1 MKYVWLVIIAV
12 TFVACAQTEDSK
24 ALSML
29 SKIEELYERGAYRQ
43 TLDSIT
49 SLREKYPMAIQAR
62 KQALSIWQNA
72 SLKMAQL
79 DIARTDSA
87 LQVVLTSIPL
97 ENNLYRANVLRM
109 KRDSLKARY
118 DAMCSVVRMI
128 RMRQKQ
134 K

>member
-87 LQVVLTSIPL
+87 LQVVLTSKPL

>member
-43 TLDSIT
+43 ALDSIT

>member
-1 MKYVWLVIIAV
+1 MKYVWLVIIVV

>member
-62 KQALSIWQNA
+62 KQVLSIWQNA

>member
-62 KQALSIWQNA
+62 KQVLSIWQNA

-87 LQVVLTSIPL
+87 LQAILTSIPL

>member
-43 TLDSIT
+43 ALDSIT

-62 KQALSIWQNA
+62 KQALAIWQNA
-72 SLKMAQL
+72 SLEMAQL

-87 LQVVLTSIPL
+87 LQAILTSIPL
-97 ENNLYRANVLRM
+97 ENNLYKANMLRV

-128 RMRQKQ
+128 RVRQKQ

>member
-12 TFVACAQTEDSK
+12 TIVACAQTEDSK

-43 TLDSIT
+43 ALDSIT

>member
-1 MKYVWLVIIAV
+1 
-12 TFVACAQTEDSK
+12 
-24 ALSML
+24 
-29 SKIEELYERGAYRQ
+29 
-43 TLDSIT
+43 
-49 SLREKYPMAIQAR
+49 MAIQAR

>member
-29 SKIEELYERGAYRQ
+29 SKIEELYECGAYRQ

>member
-43 TLDSIT
+43 ALDSIT

-62 KQALSIWQNA
+62 KQALAIWQNA

-87 LQVVLTSIPL
+87 LQAILTSIPL
-97 ENNLYRANVLRM
+97 ENNLYKVNMLRV

-128 RMRQKQ
+128 RVRQKQ